1 MRLLEF
7 FRRGRVARD
16 VRLVAAQGAAEAGAT
31 EQIAILVHLTRD
43 HDEEVA
49 GAARATL
56 ARIPRSAVE
65 VLLASPDVPDEV
77 RVRLAETSVATEA
90 HEDTATDVVDDPEV
104 VREDAVDRQGLF
116 QKLAAMGFSQRVK
129 AAAKGSREVRAILI
143 RDPSK
148 VIAMAVLNSPR
159 LTEPEVETFAR
170 MGNVAED
177 VLRAIG
183 ANRAW
188 MKNYGIVLA
197 LTKNP
202 KTPLALSMRL
212 MHRLNDRDLS
222 GLSTDRNVPE
232 PLRVAA
238 RKKVVNAVSR

>member
-1 MRLLEF
+1 MRVLEF
-7 FRRGRVARD
+7 FKRGRVARD
-16 VRLVAAQGAAEAGAT
+16 IRLIAAQGAAEAGAI
-31 EQIAILVHLTRD
+31 EQVAILVHLTRD
-43 HDEEVA
+43 DDEEVA

-56 ARIPRSAVE
+56 ARIPRSGIEAV
-65 VLLASPDVPDEV
+65 LASAEVPNEV
-77 RVRLAETSVATEA
+77 RNHAALISGEPEPVGGAAVDVA
-90 HEDTATDVVDDPEV
+90 DDPEV
-104 VREDAVDRQGLF
+104 VSEDKVDRQGLF

-148 VIAMAVLNSPR
+148 AIALAVLNSPR
-159 LTEPEVETFAR
+159 LAEPEVESFAR

-188 MKNYGIVLA
+188 MKNYAIVLA

-238 RKKVVNAVSR
+238 RKKVVSAVSK

>member
-7 FRRGRVARD
+7 FKRGRAARD
-16 VRLVAAQGAAEAGAT
+16 VRLMAAQGAAEAGAI

-43 HDEEVA
+43 DDEEVA

-56 ARIPRSAVE
+56 ARIPREAIDS
-65 VLLASPDVPDEV
+65 LLASAEVPEDVRALAATLSDES
-77 RVRLAETSVATEA
+77 TSVEGAA
-90 HEDTATDVVDDPEV
+90 VDPADDPEV
-104 VREDAVDRQGLF
+104 VSEADIDRQSLF
-116 QKLAAMGFSQRVK
+116 QKLAAMGFSQRLK

-159 LTEPEVETFAR
+159 LTEPEVESFAR

-188 MKNYGIVLA
+188 MKSYGIVLA
-197 LTKNP
+197 LTKNS
-202 KTPLALSMRL
+202 KTPLALSMKL

-238 RKKVVNAVSR
+238 RKKVVSAVSR

>member
-1 MRLLEF
+1 MRLLDF

-16 VRLVAAQGAAEAGAT
+16 VRLVAAQGAAEAGAV
-31 EQIAILVHLTRD
+31 EQIAILIHLTRD
-43 HDEEVA
+43 DDDEVA
-49 GAARATL
+49 DAARTTL
-56 ARIPRSAVE
+56 ARIPPSAI
-65 VLLASPDVPDEV
+65 ASLRTAPNLPDEV
-77 RVRLAETSVATEA
+77 RTHVALISDEGTPVGEPA
-90 HEDTATDVVDDPEV
+90 ADTADDPEV
-104 VREDAVDRQGLF
+104 VSEDRVDRQSLF
-116 QKLAAMGFSQRVK
+116 QKLAAMGFSQRLK
-129 AAAKGSREVRAILI
+129 AAAKGSREARSILI

-148 VIAMAVLNSPR
+148 MIAMAVLNSPK
-159 LTEPEVETFAR
+159 LTEPEVESFAR

-197 LTKNP
+197 LTKNS

-238 RKKVVNAVSR
+238 RKKVVSAVSR

>member
-7 FRRGRVARD
+7 FKRGRAARD
-16 VRLVAAQGAAEAGAT
+16 VRLIAAQGAAEAGAI
-31 EQIAILVHLTRD
+31 EQIAILVHLTHD
-43 HDEEVA
+43 DDEEVA

-65 VLLASPDVPDEV
+65 ALLASPDVPDEV
-77 RVRLAETSVATEA
+77 RRHMVGTSEA
-90 HEDTATDVVDDPEV
+90 PDSVDGGGVDAADDPEV
-104 VREDAVDRQGLF
+104 VREEGVDRQSLF
-116 QKLAAMGFSQRVK
+116 QKLAAMGFSQRLK
-129 AAAKGSREVRAILI
+129 AAAQGSREVRAILI

-159 LTEPEVETFAR
+159 LTEPEVESFAR
-170 MGNVAED
+170 RGNVAED

-188 MKNYGIVLA
+188 VKNYGIVLA

-222 GLSTDRNVPE
+222 GL
-232 PLRVAA
+232 
-238 RKKVVNAVSR
+238 